1 MNGEKLL
8 IQTNTLNE
16 VKRLEL
22 IKAIVSV
29 LERTNVSYEWL
40 KKEEPI
46 IKDCISCNEK
56 LDNAGIENVC
66 EECFR
71 NSNTSIN

>member
-16 VKRLEL
+16 IKRLEL

-40 KKEEPI
+40 EKKEPI
-46 IKDCISCNEK
+46 IEDCISCNEK
-56 LDNAGIENVC
+56 LNNAGIENVC

>member
-1 MNGEKLL
+1 MNGERLL
-8 IQTNTLNE
+8 IRTDTLDE
-16 VKRLEL
+16 IKRLRV

-40 KKEEPI
+40 KKDEPI
-46 IKDCISCNEK
+46 IEECISCNEK
-56 LDNAGIENVC
+56 LSNAGIENVC

-71 NSNTSIN
+71 NSNTSIH